1 MVEATRIIRME
12 CGAATVWIIR
22 DCYRETEVAVQG
34 ETIKI
39 GPIPSGFHSWLYFM
53 LIVLAGYGFLLKA
66 GTPPTAVSCI
76 EPVHPARQVH
86 IPLEKFHEPQ
96 ALNRKPLKLNIKKS
110 KKFQVLIDQAA
121 MRHAVDPDL
130 VRAVIM
136 AESGYNPNAVSF
148 RGAEGL
154 MQLMPRTAKAMG
166 VKDAFNPEHNI
177 DGGVRYLKKLLNR
190 YDGNVDLALA
200 AYNAGTRIVNKHR
213 GVPPYKATHAYI
225 RKVKE
230 YFLFYKSYYKSNTN
244 RV

>member
-1 MVEATRIIRME
+1 M
-12 CGAATVWIIR
+12 
-22 DCYRETEVAVQG
+22 QG

-39 GPIPSGFHSWLYFM
+39 GSIPSGFHSWLYFM
-53 LIVLAGYGFLLKA
+53 LVVLAGYGFCLKA
-66 GTPPTAVSCI
+66 GSPPTAVGFI
-76 EPVHPARQVH
+76 EPAHPARQVH
-86 IPLEKFHEPQ
+86 IPLDKFHDSHAQ
-96 ALNRKPLKLNIKKS
+96 KRKPLKLNIKKS
-110 KKFQVLIDQAA
+110 KKFQAIIDQAA

-136 AESGYNPNAVSF
+136 AESGYNPKAVSY

-154 MQLMPRTAKAMG
+154 MQLMPQTAKAMG

-190 YDGNVDLALA
+190 YDGNIDLALA

-213 GVPPYKATHAYI
+213 GIPPYKTTHEYI

-230 YFLFYKSYYKSNTN
+230 YFLFYKSYYKSATH
-244 RV
+244 RA